1 MRLFLFFAIFIS
13 IIFSSCKKE
22 EIPTSIDPLQ
32 VQETYQ
38 SIRKILEI
46 NCINCHFVSG
56 SASFLDL
63 TSYINVKTY
72 LDGNNTF
79 IDRLSSEDEFY
90 RMPPNGNLSEEE
102 KNRLINWV
110 NTGYL
115 E

>member
-1 MRLFLFFAIFIS
+1 MRLFLFFTIFIS

-22 EIPTSIDPLQ
+22 EIPTFIEPLQ

-46 NCINCHFVSG
+46 NCVDCHIVSG

-63 TSYINVKTY
+63 TSYINIKTY

-110 NTGYL
+110 NTGYS

>member
-110 NTGYL
+110 NNGYS